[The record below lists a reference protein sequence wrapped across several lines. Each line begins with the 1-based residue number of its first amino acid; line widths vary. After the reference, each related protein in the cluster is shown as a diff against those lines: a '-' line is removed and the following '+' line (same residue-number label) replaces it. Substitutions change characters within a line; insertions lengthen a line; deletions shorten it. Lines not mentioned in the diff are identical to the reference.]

1 MKKLMV
7 GIIALG
13 ATALFT
19 GQSYALNYITTSA
32 NGNFFGDNYGYEF
45 SISETSVAYTY
56 AAQLKNTSPASSAAL
71 IDLLAFSMNPEISL
85 GTDFSITDVSPNWT
99 FSQTNEADKF
109 EYRGDA
115 NAPGDRLE
123 PGEMLTFNFNF
134 LTSTAQNAYPDLLDY
149 WRTSSI
155 STGAGIG
162 GGDEEGQVA
171 VSFQQLGTDGEESD
185 LLVSNLTPVPEPATM
200 MLFGTG
206 IAGLAGFAR
215 KRAKKN

>member
-134 LTSTAQNAYPDLLDY
+134 
-149 WRTSSI
+149 
-155 STGAGIG
+155 
-162 GGDEEGQVA
+162 
-171 VSFQQLGTDGEESD
+171 SF
-185 LLVSNLTPVPEPATM
+185 
-200 MLFGTG
+200 
-206 IAGLAGFAR
+206 
-215 KRAKKN
+215 